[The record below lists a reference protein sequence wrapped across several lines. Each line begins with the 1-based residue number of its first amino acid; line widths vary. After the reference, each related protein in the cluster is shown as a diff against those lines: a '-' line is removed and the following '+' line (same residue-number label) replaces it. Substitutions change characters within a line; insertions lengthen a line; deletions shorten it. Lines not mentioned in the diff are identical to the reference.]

1 VALFMDMA
9 LRAIAKR
16 FVSWQE
22 RIT

>member
-22 RIT
+22 RIA